1 MLINLKKYASIAL
14 LAACCISPAAA
25 IEPSNKPASSGSA
38 DKEKTTSPK
47 QVVDGDSK
55 NSAPKSDAIRGL
67 KSGPMHDPACIYS
80 SYAVTGFSVTMSI
93 YSTFGY
99 GPCDIDIFDKMNTPS
114 IRASMATMKPV
125 AYDIVKMGAIR
136 STATNSQ
143 YSLNLPYQYVGPL
156 KFTMI
161 AQTILPVGTIASN
174 PDMLKRGFVGA
185 PYTPYP
191 SIEKSYFYWAPGT
204 LLFELIDPS
213 GKKYV
218 MTNYSNQ
225 YFKDI
230 TLEDLK
236 YLDQVLKFPKGWS
249 FQMRVTPKVLEVRTK
264 QRDNFTILRVV
275 DDLANLYIA
284 QD

>member
-1 MLINLKKYASIAL
+1 MLINLKKYAPIAL
-14 LAACCISPAAA
+14 LAACCICPVAA
-25 IEPSNKPASSGSA
+25 EPINKPASSGSA
-38 DKEKTTSPK
+38 DKEKATSLK
-47 QVVDGDSK
+47 QAVDGDSK
-55 NSAPKSDAIRGL
+55 NSASKPDVIRGM
-67 KSGPMHDPACIYS
+67 KAGPLHDPACIYA
-80 SYAVTGFSVTMSI
+80 SYAVTGFAVQMSI

-99 GPCDIDIFDKMNTPS
+99 GPCNVDIFDKMTSPS

-143 YSLNLPYQYVGPL
+143 YSLNLPYQFVGPL

-174 PDMLKRGFVGA
+174 LDMLKRGFVGA

-191 SIEKSYFYWAPGT
+191 SVEKSYFYWAPGT

-213 GKKYV
+213 GKKFV

-264 QRDNFTILRVV
+264 QRENYTTLRVV
-275 DDLANLYIA
+275 DDLANIYIA